1 MFEKLKLSSFFLCHV
16 QQLSLWHVKFIN
28 DTNECVCNYRKWAHI
43 NIFWCRKSSSIEDNE
58 NVLKPTLQN
67 FIELL
72 FKTENVRFSN
82 YLKFSKTCVISV
94 TKILTYA
101 VRSSSKRIRS
111 CRLFSQARGER
122 KQRKSGRSFSP
133 WHHRA
138 LYSLVSQRE
147 ANWTREEAYGGGVL
161 IARSRIAVNKRE
173 RRKRVG
179 KEHGD
184 GGPGWRK

>member
-82 YLKFSKTCVISV
+82 YPQRPVSSLSP
-94 TKILTYA
+94 
-101 VRSSSKRIRS
+101 RSSPTQYDRHQRIRS

-138 LYSLVSQRE
+138 LYSLASQRE